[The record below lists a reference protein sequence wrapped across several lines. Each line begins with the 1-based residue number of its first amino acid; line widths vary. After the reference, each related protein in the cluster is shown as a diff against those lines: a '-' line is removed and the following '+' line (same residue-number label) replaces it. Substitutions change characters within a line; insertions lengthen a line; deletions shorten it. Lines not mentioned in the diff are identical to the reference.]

1 MDYQYF
7 LNQIKQIQLIKLP
20 SLKISSFG
28 ETSYIYYIIT
38 SDKNTQQS
46 IIREGSLI
54 LNKPLIISYDNFKEV
69 FQGFSGDTLKNI
81 ETLFDEV
88 GDQLKLLGYQ
98 FKQVIREKW
107 IEKQTIPYAL
117 KDLKTKVEKN
127 PMAAILIGNEQ
138 QWELPIVRLTS
149 EIIKKSLKINI
160 KEFEER
166 GYFDK
171 NGIAP
176 KVYQEI
182 ETLFSES
189 LTDKN
194 KIKDLGQLL
203 QHYHLF
209 EEYEER
215 FFALFNN

>member
-28 ETSYIYYIIT
+28 ETSYIYYIVT
-38 SDKNTQQS
+38 NDKNTHQS

-54 LNKPLIISYDNFKEV
+54 LNKPLIIGYDNFKEV
-69 FQGFSGDTLKNI
+69 FQGFSDDTLKNV
-81 ETLFDEV
+81 EALFDEV
-88 GDQLKLLGYQ
+88 GNQLKLLGYQ

-107 IEKQTIPYAL
+107 VEKQILPYTL
-117 KDLKTKVEKN
+117 KDLKAKVGGN
-127 PMAAILIGNEQ
+127 PMSAILIGNEE

-149 EIIKKSLKINI
+149 EIIKRSLKINI
-160 KEFEER
+160 KEFEEK

-171 NGIAP
+171 NGVAP
-176 KVYQEI
+176 KIYEKI
-182 ETLFSES
+182 ETLFSQS

-203 QHYHLF
+203 QRYHLF

-215 FFALFNN
+215 FFSLFN